1 MLAHT
6 PLQRR
11 FGQSAMRRLP
21 VFRRA
26 AARCAC
32 ALAACM
38 LAACTHDSAAVK
50 RTDPSKGIAER
61 NRLPAKEEELR
72 SAGFTLADDRDSLPA
87 STAPSPDYASI
98 EAASSPVAVIQRSH
112 EKDIVDIKTSPD
124 GRLIVSA
131 SKDRTI
137 RIWNA
142 QGVLLRITPLPGLD
156 INCIAIS
163 PDGAHIAV
171 GAKNALVRLG
181 IDGRIL
187 QSFTG
192 AEFDTKAM
200 AFGRGGVLITT
211 PGYRT
216 VVIRDADWKGRAAVE
231 AHDGFVR
238 CVAAVPAADYFVTC
252 GDRAVSKDGWDAC
265 ARMWSLSGSH
275 IADIET
281 NKPGRLGERRG
292 ASRPMSRAAWADVSP
307 DGSMI
312 ALLGEGGLLRVRTR
326 TGELLGEAAASGV
339 PQSCIFAPDGRGVIV
354 RGAHEFHK
362 YDIRGE
368 KKGFLK
374 PPPHADH
381 WYISCAAV
389 TADGRQLV
397 AGFGG
402 GGLGG
407 TVRIWDS
414 AGALKRDLRPMACE
428 ARRVLLS
435 PDAARLYLEIERGKR
450 TVFWNLRGRYL
461 EELPES
467 VGFDGAG
474 REYRFRIDRWGN
486 FFLKYGKRE
495 REIKG
500 GMGSFQTVLPSGELA
515 LSGENGAFDV
525 YDENGAP
532 LRRVSYPVHGSGG
545 IAPFHEAA
553 FDLQMKYFVLE
564 TMRNHGGVHR
574 VTLFG
579 LDGKQGNTI
588 DVEDALGDGAVCAN
602 GELIATGHV
611 SGEVRVFDRYGKR
624 IKRYAGHLLAVNGLA
639 FTADRSFLLSTAKDR
654 ITRLWN
660 LNTNASISLVALKN
674 GEWIAYDDAGRF
686 ECSEG
691 ARDRLCFVKGLTPFD
706 TRQLWDALHAPGMI
720 TAFLKGV
727 ADGRASVAKTVRSA
741 PVVNI
746 RASQYS
752 AAEGTAVVSVCA
764 RPGNSGVGRIFIIH
778 NGRAIDETARGMRVE
793 ARGACREFTLALE
806 PGDNTIRGAAYDRD
820 AVVFGQSEEL
830 SLPYLPP
837 RTEKPDMY
845 VLAVGV
851 SSYRDTNI
859 NLRYPADD
867 ARAVAAAFRDIASA
881 LYGKVHPRVLVNGDA
896 TRGAIM
902 GALEGI
908 AREAKKSDAVV
919 VFLAGHGDTESDTYY
934 YLPHD
939 ADIADLK
946 SSCLSHGDI
955 GAFARGLAAN
965 KVVLL
970 LDTCKSGAA
979 VKGLHAA
986 ALARGF
992 EDHKIMARVA
1002 REHGIAV
1009 FSAASLSQEAYEIRA
1024 LGHGIF
1030 TYCLLEALDA
1040 RGSEISEGGVIS
1052 IARLLARVSR
1062 STRDTAASYLQ
1073 LEQSPIVY
1081 MFGDDFGLGKTP
1093 KK

>member
-1 MLAHT
+1 M
-6 PLQRR
+6 PRP
-11 FGQSAMRRLP
+11 P

-26 AARCAC
+26 AARCVC
-32 ALAACM
+32 ALAACV

-50 RTDPSKGIAER
+50 RTDPSKVVAER
-61 NRLPAKEEELR
+61 RRPPANNEELR
-72 SAGFTLADDRDSLPA
+72 SAGFTLADDLDSLPA
-87 STAPSPDYASI
+87 RTAPSPDYASI
-98 EAASSPVAVIQRSH
+98 EAASGTVAVIQRSH

-131 SKDRTI
+131 SKDRTV
-137 RIWNA
+137 RIWSA

-156 INCIAIS
+156 INCLAIS

-192 AEFDTKAM
+192 AEFDTKAA

-216 VVIRDADWKGRAAVE
+216 VIVRDADWKTRAAVE

-238 CVAAVPAADYFVTC
+238 CVAAGPAADYFVTC

-265 ARMWSLSGSH
+265 ARMWSLSGGH

-281 NKPGRLGERRG
+281 NKPGRLGERRD
-292 ASRPMSRAAWADVSP
+292 APKPMHRAAWADISP

-312 ALLGEGGLLRVRTR
+312 ALLGERGLLRIRAR
-326 TGELLGEAAASGV
+326 TGEILGEAETSGV

-362 YDIRGE
+362 YGIGGE
-368 KKGFLK
+368 KSGFLK
-374 PPPHADH
+374 PPPHAEH
-381 WYISCAAV
+381 WYMSCAAV
-389 TADGRQLV
+389 SADGRYLV

-402 GGLGG
+402 SGLGG
-407 TVRIWDS
+407 AVRIWDT
-414 AGALKRDLRPMACE
+414 AGALRRDLRPMACE

-435 PDAARLYLEIERGKR
+435 PDATRLYLELERGKR
-450 TVFWNLRGRYL
+450 TVLWNLRGRYL

-486 FFLKYGKRE
+486 FHLKYGTRE

-500 GMGSFQTVLPSGELA
+500 GMGGFQTVLPSGELA
-515 LSGENGAFDV
+515 LSGAGGAFEV

-532 LRRVSYPVHGSGG
+532 VRRVNYPVHGSGG
-545 IAPFHEAA
+545 TAPFHEAA
-553 FDLQMKYFVLE
+553 FDAQMKYFVLE

-579 LDGKQGNTI
+579 MDGRQGNTI

-611 SGEVRVFDRYGKR
+611 NGGVRIFDRSGKR
-624 IKRYAGHLLAVNGLA
+624 LKHYAGHLLAVNGLA
-639 FTADRSFLLSTAKDR
+639 ITADKSFLLSTAKDR
-654 ITRLWN
+654 TTRLWN
-660 LNTNASISLVALKN
+660 LNRDTSITLVALKN

-686 ECSEG
+686 ECSDG
-691 ARDRLCFVKGLTPFD
+691 ARDLLHFVKGLTPFD

-720 TAFLKGV
+720 ADFLKGV
-727 ADGRASVAKTVRSA
+727 SEGRASVAKTVRSA
-741 PVVNI
+741 PSVSI
-746 RASQYS
+746 RAKKYS

-793 ARGACREFTLALE
+793 ARGACREFTLVLE
-806 PGDNTIRGAAYDRD
+806 PGENAIRGAAHDSE
-820 AVVFGQSEEL
+820 AVVFGQSDEL
-830 SLPYLPP
+830 SLPYFPP
-837 RTEKPDMY
+837 RAEKPDMY

-851 SSYRDTNI
+851 STYRDANI
-859 NLRYPADD
+859 NLRYPAED
-867 ARAVAAAFRDIASA
+867 ARAVAAAFRDIAAPLYGNVRIKVMVNEGATRSAVMSA
-881 LYGKVHPRVLVNGDA
+881 LGE
-896 TRGAIM
+896 IS
-902 GALEGI
+902 
-908 AREAKKSDAVV
+908 REAKKSDAVV
-919 VFLAGHGDTESDTYY
+919 VFLAGHGDTESDVYY

-939 ADIADLK
+939 ADISDLK

-979 VKGLHAA
+979 TKGLHAA
-986 ALARGF
+986 SLARGLA
-992 EDHKIMARVA
+992 DHRIMARVA

-1009 FSAASLSQEAYEIRA
+1009 FSAAGLSQEAYEIKELR
-1024 LGHGIF
+1024 HGIF
-1030 TYCLLEALDA
+1030 TYCLLEALGA
-1040 RGSEISEGGVIS
+1040 RGSEIAEGGIIS
-1052 IARLLARVSR
+1052 VARLLARVSR
-1062 STRDTAASYLQ
+1062 STRDTAATHLQ
-1073 LEQSPIVY
+1073 LEQTPIVY
-1081 MFGDDFGLGKTP
+1081 MFGDDFSIGKAT